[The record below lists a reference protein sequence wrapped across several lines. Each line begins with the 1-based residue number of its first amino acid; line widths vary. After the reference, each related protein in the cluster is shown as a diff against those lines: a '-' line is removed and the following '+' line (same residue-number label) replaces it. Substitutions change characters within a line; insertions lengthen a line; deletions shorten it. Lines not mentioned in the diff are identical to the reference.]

1 MKIIIIV
8 LILLIIISIY
18 YVKFYKKEPRI
29 TASFK
34 NAINMV
40 KVPVISFENNNQTFH
55 FIIDSGASHSII
67 DINSIVNFKYKEKDG
82 KSRVYGVEGNK
93 IDSTIVI
100 VELTKKNYHFINMFQ
115 ILPVGGFE
123 NIKNKYGIEISG
135 LIGNDFLSK
144 YEFIM
149 DFKNLKY
156 YIFKDET
163 NLKRRFFKNI
173 KKKRL

>member
-1 MKIIIIV
+1 MYSDPFYYPLKV
-8 LILLIIISIY
+8 QSEVAISIY
-18 YVKFYKKEPRI
+18 FGEVPEKLTSHAGSRTF
-29 TASFK
+29 SF
-34 NAINMV
+34 
-40 KVPVISFENNNQTFH
+40 FE
-55 FIIDSGASHSII
+55 
-67 DINSIVNFKYKEKDG
+67 
-82 KSRVYGVEGNK
+82 EGNK

>member
-1 MKIIIIV
+1 MKIIIIIS
-8 LILLIIISIY
+8 ILLIIISIY
-18 YVKFYKKEPRI
+18 YVRFYKKKPRI

-34 NAINMV
+34 NAIKMV
-40 KVPVISFENNNQTFH
+40 RVPVISFENNNQTFH

-67 DINSIVNFKYKEKDG
+67 NINSIQNFIFKEKDG
-82 KSRVYGVEGNK
+82 KSRVYGVDGNK
-93 IDSTIVI
+93 IDSTSVI
-100 VELTKKNYHFINMFQ
+100 VELNKKGYNFVNEFQ

-123 NIKNKYGIEISG
+123 NIKNKHGIEISG

-163 NLKRRFFKNI
+163 NLKRGLFKNI
-173 KKKRL
+173 KEK

>member
-8 LILLIIISIY
+8 LILLVIINIY
-18 YVKFYKKEPRI
+18 YVKFYKKKPI
-29 TASFK
+29 IIASFK
-34 NAINMV
+34 KAIDLV
-40 KVPVISFENNNQTFH
+40 RVPVISFENNNQTFH

-67 DINSIVNFKYKEKDG
+67 DINSIQNFIFKEKDG
-82 KSRVYGVEGNK
+82 KSQVYGVDGNK
-93 IDSTIVI
+93 INSRSVI
-100 VELTKKNYHFINMFQ
+100 VELTKKNYCFINDFQ

-123 NIKNKYGIEISG
+123 NIKSKYGIEISG

-144 YEFIM
+144 HEFIM

-173 KKKRL
+173 KEK